1 MSKELAEFVLQK
13 LRNSWVEV
21 ILSSRVVSATEDS
34 IKLNDDTIIPTK
46 TIDTKRFL
54 IPIDF
59 SKSLHHRIA
68 LQVFGT

>member
-34 IKLNDDTIIPTK
+34 IKLNDDTIIQP
-46 TIDTKRFL
+46 R
-54 IPIDF
+54 
-59 SKSLHHRIA
+59 
-68 LQVFGT
+68 Q

>member
-21 ILSSRVVSATEDS
+21 IISRRKVSATDDS
-34 IKLNDDTIIPTK
+34 IKLNNTNK

>member
-1 MSKELAEFVLQK
+1 
-13 LRNSWVEV
+13 V
-21 ILSSRVVSATEDS
+21 ISATEDS
-34 IKLNDDTIIPTK
+34 VKLNDDTIIPTK